1 MYMFYDNNVN
11 IFYTYINSGGECTM
25 YISVVYKHSVHTA
38 YMYMYVSIFEET
50 IFGHFIPQV

>member
-11 IFYTYINSGGECTM
+11 ILYTDINFGGECTM
-25 YISVVYKHSVHTA
+25 YTSVVYKHSVHTA

>member
-1 MYMFYDNNVN
+1 MFCDNNVN
-11 IFYTYINSGGECTM
+11 ILYTYMNFGEGCTM
-25 YISVVYKHSVHTA
+25 YISVVYKHSVHTV